1 MDSNMMTRKVFSE
14 AEELFLVVDINKVA
28 KMNYG
33 LAKKGVRSLVYK
45 FAMANIKN
53 RPVKWDEDETAG
65 EEWLRL
71 FMTRHTA
78 MLIIKKPEKTNL
90 LRAIA
95 FNPTNVE
102 TFLKN
107 LEDVQGG
114 QISEVGGCISETN
127 DRRELRC
134 FKQINFAAAHWS
146 FLFCTIQGTGGWIQ
160 GPFQIHH
167 PQRRPRI
174 EKERSHRSG
183 GRGGSRHAPVLYA
196 RGGHRDPDGGQR
208 LQDHRRELCLGRD
221 AKRHRESS
229 PTFQPIPRRHVRT
242 ICTSQNAYND
252 DNLDNSQ
259 NGTQPHAEQ
268 EIEANEENNATLY
281 CGRGRGEHESRT
293 NFEPSFVTMPTQCEI
308 CSAPAKRQAKARVK
322 GVAKKIQG
330 EEYLNDD
337 DDAGS
342 KVQESQGIDPEVQV
356 TNTQPQLDEA
366 ESPEPPRVSR
376 SIHKGDNRLT
386 AIKTKNKQTNAE
398 KSLAEYFEAKKAH
411 LDKPSESADEKFLL
425 SLLPDINLMNAH
437 QKRRLKR
444 EILELIDKILLED
457 NSSDSG
463 KSFGPPSVGSLSRS
477 DTQSRPIS
485 RFRYS
490 IIYSTECTSP
500 FAVQFRWVP
509 LSYFCL
515 G

>member
-127 DRRELRC
+127 DRRELRNEMC
-134 FKQINFAAAHWS
+134 HSNLLS
-146 FLFCTIQGTGGWIQ
+146 FLSVT

-221 AKRHRESS
+221 AKRHRESP
-229 PTFQPIPRRHVRT
+229 PTFQPIPRRHVSANSGRHNKHRPNLALNTSEDSISLAQSPALVYTQTRPPHLRESVRSVAVKYSIGKSTVSDICKNKANIMDYVAEDHNLDKRKTLRLSAYPAMEKALYTWFVQERARDDEDEEENIPLATLTKKIIKSKELQNELNEEINYCSRT

-252 DNLDNSQ
+252 DNLDNRQ

-268 EIEANEENNATLY
+268 EIEAEDNATLH
-281 CGRGRGEHESRT
+281 CGRERDRCCL
-293 NFEPSFVTMPTQCEI
+293 FPTE
-308 CSAPAKRQAKARVK
+308 
-322 GVAKKIQG
+322 
-330 EEYLNDD
+330 
-337 DDAGS
+337 
-342 KVQESQGIDPEVQV
+342 
-356 TNTQPQLDEA
+356 
-366 ESPEPPRVSR
+366 
-376 SIHKGDNRLT
+376 
-386 AIKTKNKQTNAE
+386 
-398 KSLAEYFEAKKAH
+398 
-411 LDKPSESADEKFLL
+411 
-425 SLLPDINLMNAH
+425 
-437 QKRRLKR
+437 
-444 EILELIDKILLED
+444 
-457 NSSDSG
+457 
-463 KSFGPPSVGSLSRS
+463 
-477 DTQSRPIS
+477 
-485 RFRYS
+485 
-490 IIYSTECTSP
+490 
-500 FAVQFRWVP
+500 
-509 LSYFCL
+509 
-515 G
+515 